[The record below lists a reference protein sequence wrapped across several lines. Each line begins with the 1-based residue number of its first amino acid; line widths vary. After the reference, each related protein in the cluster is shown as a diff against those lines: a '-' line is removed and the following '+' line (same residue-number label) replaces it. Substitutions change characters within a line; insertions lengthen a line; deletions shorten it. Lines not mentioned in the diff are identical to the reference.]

1 MATFS
6 AAMAVVL
13 LSLAG
18 ASVPRDRLGTVLQDL
33 AIETQ
38 RLRDAGFVDELA
50 SLGAELEDS
59 LARARRAKARTPL
72 PAPAPEQLPQ
82 PIGDMA
88 SRISRQL
95 EPFIAVGL
103 ICVTVALMKGR
114 RPLDLFSVDIFS
126 PWEASLAFTL
136 SSLTGFLLV
145 NQWVLS
151 FLPSNP
157 FTLYFSELA
166 ICFLAVTTCVPL
178 LMGGSQLAM
187 TWHTVASFVAVIAF
201 GALCL
206 ADEISRVVYFFFA
219 QDSAQA
225 ESEDDGL
232 VVVPCF
238 VVFVPFGL
246 FSISLMK
253 VAHKCGIPWSCLEPY
268 SVACVRSCKAYVA
281 ARLAGRASAS
291 EAPVPLPA
299 AVLVQVVGVG
309 AFMAMIIL
317 QFGYVAWV
325 RYNELR
331 QLAVAL
337 LRPIDP
343 IFRMAGAPLPMDT
356 VDFAMPRILVSFYL
370 ALGCGALYEFW
381 LMRSVLRGY
390 RRRCSRTLPWA
401 AATMGRT
408 AGAKCRAKDLPCP
421 MGHLLLW
428 SSHRQCS
435 DGFSAAHVYSVDA
448 LPRAEPATVLGD
460 ELAAAELVDRLRA
473 HLHHALERL
482 QVCHPPEGG
491 H

>member
-1 MATFS
+1 MKSQRSKFDKARATPCFS
-6 AAMAVVL
+6 GHGDLLSSILAMAVVL

-238 VVFVPFGL
+238 VVFVLYFGL

-356 VDFAMPRILVSFYL
+356 VDFAMPRRALV
-370 ALGCGALYEFW
+370 
-381 LMRSVLRGY
+381 
-390 RRRCSRTLPWA
+390 
-401 AATMGRT
+401 
-408 AGAKCRAKDLPCP
+408 
-421 MGHLLLW
+421 
-428 SSHRQCS
+428 
-435 DGFSAAHVYSVDA
+435 
-448 LPRAEPATVLGD
+448 
-460 ELAAAELVDRLRA
+460 
-473 HLHHALERL
+473 
-482 QVCHPPEGG
+482 
-491 H
+491 